1 MLRLNIKEVLVL
13 RFYMSQRVLLERR
26 CVLDARSDPPPLD
39 GGIRGKIYSKLLL
52 V

>member
-26 CVLDARSDPPPLD
+26 CVLD